1 MQDGGIRGRE
11 RDAPRLPGAEDH
23 GDGSR
28 TTGSEAKHQGDLNRP
43 ILLVAKGHAYRKIRR
58 CETLSVQVRND
69 IYILYGH
76 CTRSVQGDRS
86 DYAHALVQRTGIPV
100 HETDVEVPLLRPAQ
114 PDFQFVIG
122 LQEIRDIV
130 LAPDE
135 YAEGRI
141 GRGYLSAVQE
151 DIRIV
156 VQTVEDKLRMLSLR
170 RLAREGRGIAPD
182 SVEYRLVHPF
192 VIAANEEVFPEEA
205 RLVQAAGHGGRN
217 RRFDGNTIAGDS
229 PARIKRSPVTRN
241 PDAPLPAGAE
251 RQNDHQAAE
260 LPHLAGHGS
269 YSSFSAASTALK

>member
-23 GDGSR
+23 RDGSR
-28 TTGSEAKHQGDLNRP
+28 ATGSEAQHQGGLNRP
-43 ILLVAKGHAYRKIRR
+43 VLLVAEGNAYREIRR
-58 CETLSVQVRND
+58 CETLSVQVRNH

-76 CTRSVQGDRS
+76 CARSVKGDRS
-86 DYAHALVQRTGIPV
+86 DYAHALVQGTGIPV
-100 HETDVEVPLLRPAQ
+100 HETDVEVPFLRPEQ
-114 PDFQFVIG
+114 PDFQLVIG

-135 YAEGRI
+135 HTEGRI
-141 GRGYLSAVQE
+141 GRSYLPAVQE

-170 RLAREGRGIAPD
+170 RLTRKGGGIAPD
-182 SVEYRLVHPF
+182 SVEYRLVDF
-192 VIAANEEVFPEEA
+192 FIVAANEEVFPEEA

-217 RRFDGNTIAGDS
+217 RRLDGNTVAGDS

-260 LPHLAGHGS
+260 LPHLAHGS